1 MTNDFEQS
9 IKEKFSEWVNLYT
22 DDLLKWATFKTSSVE
37 VAEDLVQDVFYSAY
51 KNIDSFKQKS
61 QPKTWLFSIL
71 NNKIV
76 DYYRKNKPEKE
87 IVESLKE
94 SDAELFTSSL
104 FNEKEY
110 WSAVQHNAMW
120 EEEKNLLDIPAF
132 NQIMEDCV
140 DDLPSNWKLIIT
152 SKFLLNK
159 DADEICQDLNM
170 AKTNYWQLI
179 HRSKLLLR
187 KCIENGWQF

>member
-1 MTNDFEQS
+1 MTNNLEQS
-9 IKEKFSEWVNLYT
+9 RKNEFSEWVNHYT
-22 DDLLKWATFKTSSVE
+22 DDLLKWAIFKTSSLE

-51 KNIDSFKQKS
+51 KNIEHFQHKS

-76 DYYRKNKPEKE
+76 DYYRKHKPEKK
-87 IVESLKE
+87 IVESLNE
-94 SDAELFTSSL
+94 SYAETFTTSL
-104 FNEKEY
+104 FNEKEF
-110 WSAVQHNAMW
+110 WNSAPHTATW
-120 EEEKNLLDIPAF
+120 EEEKNLLDSPEF
-132 NQIMEDCV
+132 NQIMADCV
-140 DDLPSNWKLIIT
+140 DDLPPNWKLIVT

-159 DADEICQDLNM
+159 DADQICHELNLT
-170 AKTNYWQLI
+170 KTNYWQLI

>member
-51 KNIDSFKQKS
+51 RNIDSFKQKS

-76 DYYRKNKPEKE
+76 DYYRKNKPEKK

>member
-1 MTNDFEQS
+1 MNDFEQS

-51 KNIDSFKQKS
+51 KNMDSFKQKS

-76 DYYRKNKPEKE
+76 DYYRKNKPEKK

>member
-51 KNIDSFKQKS
+51 KNMDSFKQKS

-76 DYYRKNKPEKE
+76 DYYRKNKPEKK